1 MQIKVIR
8 KNIKNYRLS
17 VKRTGEVI
25 FSVPYYATEEKIKEI
40 LDEKKGW
47 IQKKT
52 SEITAQKEIKNNLG
66 GLLYEGKVLPFNDGI
81 FEGVDTN
88 NIKKLDA
95 FYRKKAEEKGK
106 QLVET
111 YSKIMNVNVN
121 SVKIY
126 SPKSRWGQCDAV
138 GNIKLHSSLIKA
150 PAEVFIYVVIHELSH
165 RYVMAHDKRF
175 YSVLGKYC
183 PDYKKYEKWLK
194 NNGEI
199 IR

>member
-8 KNIKNYRLS
+8 KKIKNYRLS

-25 FSVPYYATEEKIKEI
+25 FSVPYYATEERIKEI

-52 SEITAQKEIKNNLG
+52 SEITAQKEIKDNLC
-66 GLLYEGKVLPFNDGI
+66 GLLYEGKVLPFNDET
-81 FEGVDTN
+81 FYGVDTGN
-88 NIKKLDA
+88 PKKLDA

-106 QLVET
+106 RLVDA
-111 YSKIMNVNVN
+111 YSEIMGVSVN

-150 PAEVFIYVVIHELSH
+150 PEEVFVYVVIHELSH

-175 YSVLGKYC
+175 YSVLGRYC

-194 NNGEI
+194 DNGEI